1 MPDESSGARRRY
13 GHYATDHAIG
23 KGGMATVYAAVNER
37 TGADVALKIVRDGE
51 YTDEARA
58 RFEHEASI
66 AGKLQHKNIVRVY
79 DFLTEP
85 DGTSILV
92 MERLRGESLS
102 TILARKGKLSPAETL
117 AVVLPVL
124 SALEHTHREGI
135 VHRDVKPSNVFLA
148 IEAGG
153 ELVPKLLDYGIATR
167 PLTSPHLTADDE
179 VLGTPRAMSPEQIR
193 GGGVLDGRSDLFS
206 LASLVVELLT
216 GDAPF
221 GAKTAA
227 ASLVAVLEREV
238 DPSRE
243 IPDRMFVELDRAL
256 RKAPYERHAS
266 AKELA
271 EGLRRSVDGLDD
283 ETLEKALAGLAP
295 RDETDHPIADS
306 TTSPVERRKRPND
319 RTKLI
324 LPLVLAGSAAV
335 AIAFLVGSRVGAQG
349 GEAAAANGRS
359 TIGPSL
365 SVPRPSM
372 TTSSVPVPTAD
383 TSTST
388 VPASASATGTMPT
401 ASASSTAKALATGPA
416 ASASAKGGKPKTPK
430 PIATRPD
437 F

>member
-1 MPDESSGARRRY
+1 
-13 GHYATDHAIG
+13 
-23 KGGMATVYAAVNER
+23 MATVYAAVNER

-79 DFLTEP
+79 DFLNEP

-102 TILARKGKLSPAETL
+102 TILARREKLGVTETL
-117 AVVLPVL
+117 AIVLPVL

-148 IEAGG
+148 VEAGG
-153 ELVPKLLDYGIATR
+153 EVVPKLLDFGIATR

-193 GGGVLDGRSDLFS
+193 GDGVLDGRSDLFS

-216 GDAPF
+216 GEAPF
-221 GAKTAA
+221 AAKTAA

-238 DPSRE
+238 DPSRD
-243 IPDRMFVELDRAL
+243 IPDRLFLELERAL
-256 RKAPYERHAS
+256 RKIPYERHAS

-271 EGLRRSVDGLDD
+271 EGLKRSVDGLDD
-283 ETLEKALAGLAP
+283 EALAKALAGLAP
-295 RDETDHPIADS
+295 RDETSAPVTES
-306 TTSPVERRKRPND
+306 STSPVERRKRPND
-319 RTKLI
+319 AKKFV
-324 LPLVLAGSAAV
+324 LPLALAGVVAV
-335 AIAFLVGSRVGAQG
+335 TLAFVIGSRFGAQG
-349 GEAAAANGRS
+349 GEASAANG
-359 TIGPSL
+359 
-365 SVPRPSM
+365 
-372 TTSSVPVPTAD
+372 TSSANVAGSAMSTSSAPGARQIPLPDTTTTDVAPVPSAAKSSAVA
-383 TSTST
+383 TSSSAPKPITT
-388 VPASASATGTMPT
+388 GAPAPS
-401 ASASSTAKALATGPA
+401 
-416 ASASAKGGKPKTPK
+416 SAKSGKTKTPK
-430 PIATRPD
+430 PVATRPD